1 MNWKRGGLMNNR
13 YIYFGEGP
21 CEVQILNALKENPS
35 KIQPGKVVHLNVVQD
50 LLPKSMILGFR
61 QGTTIVFVFDTDVN
75 ETKHLKKNIELI
87 SKYCTRVRIVF
98 LAQVLNFE
106 DEIVRATDVKRPEDL
121 TKSKGLN
128 NFKSDFCKLK
138 VQECRNMLERHHIN
152 VEVLWTKARPEGF
165 DFLPQNSSLIKCK
178 EK

>member
-87 SKYCTRVRIVF
+87 IKIIAIICDGENPNKPAPLSSNLKYSK
-98 LAQVLNFE
+98 
-106 DEIVRATDVKRPEDL
+106 VKRIMP
-121 TKSKGLN
+121 
-128 NFKSDFCKLK
+128 
-138 VQECRNMLERHHIN
+138 
-152 VEVLWTKARPEGF
+152 
-165 DFLPQNSSLIKCK
+165 
-178 EK
+178 